1 MERIEQARA
10 EGRADGLND
19 AIRIVRRSPDVETAV
34 RAVAEAL
41 LRAREVTRRRL

>member
-1 MERIEQARA
+1 MERNERVRA

-19 AIRIVRRSPDVETAV
+19 ALRIVRRSTDLDAAV

-41 LRAREVTRRRL
+41 LRAREVTRRGL